1 MVLLIVS
8 RSHPNMIFSV
18 SQRVSFLR
26 SYLSD
31 TGSCRNTV
39 SFPSNG
45 RNTLSRALKK
55 TCLTALL
62 FHLLPWTSPQKSSTS
77 ISHYWSG
84 QRKGLEVDG
93 GTDDAVDDNNDWSV
107 MLLDAERPTGVGSDS
122 DMTSKRCGIEHAF
135 SIAIGSAR
143 STLVRSSIVS
153 VQALKFGGE

>member
-18 SQRVSFLR
+18 SKRVSPLHSF
-26 SYLSD
+26 LSD
-31 TGSCRNTV
+31 T
-39 SFPSNG
+39 
-45 RNTLSRALKK
+45 LSRVLKG